1 MITVAFSDD
10 QEQSFDDARKARAW
24 LRRKGLTVKN
34 AEKVTEEGSENQ
46 TWVFDVPMPAAPA
59 EAEED

>member
-34 AEKVTEEGSENQ
+34 AEKVTEVTAS
-46 TWVFDVPMPAAPA
+46 
-59 EAEED
+59 